1 MYVYMESIMSYNLY
15 KHAIRTS
22 FLVLYLSRIDTG
34 SPNKDEQRR
43 WFCWCC
49 LKIDSKLLSSDSYF
63 SSLCGKHLYD
73 DTNSLRGKVWCHI
86 TSFTTP
92 PFTNLPV
99 PSQNSEQ
106 TCIFVIGVS
115 ILSLF
120 LLICIEFRDIF
131 DSMVFC
137 FCFII
142 WPFPLIFFFIMFLK
156 CKSLLVLR
164 S

>member
-1 MYVYMESIMSYNLY
+1 MYVYMESIKSYNLY

-22 FLVLYLSRIDTG
+22 FLVLYLSRIETG

-49 LKIDSKLLSSDSYF
+49 LKIDSKLLSYDTYF

-73 DTNSLRGKVWCHI
+73 HIISLRGKVWCHR

-92 PFTNLPV
+92 PFTDVPV

-115 ILSLF
+115 ICLFFGVRKFFYYPYFSEFVLNLGTFSTVWYFVFVLLFDLF
-120 LLICIEFRDIF
+120 LLFF
-131 DSMVFC
+131 SSLC
-137 FCFII
+137 F
-142 WPFPLIFFFIMFLK
+142 
-156 CKSLLVLR
+156 
-164 S
+164 